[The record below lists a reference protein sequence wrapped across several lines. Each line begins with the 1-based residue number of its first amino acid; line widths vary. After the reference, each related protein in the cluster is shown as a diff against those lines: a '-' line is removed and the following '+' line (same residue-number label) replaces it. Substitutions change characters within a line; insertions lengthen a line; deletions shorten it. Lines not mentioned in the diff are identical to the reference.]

1 MKGLMELIIT
11 ISLLCGGGYI
21 TKKVYITVRN
31 AALTKASQGLPSMSA
46 FNERLT
52 GRKSDFR

>member
-21 TKKVYITVRN
+21 TKKVYRNTVT
-31 AALTKASQGLPSMSA
+31 LPGLVCQFSI
-46 FNERLT
+46 FHEEFQKIQNL
-52 GRKSDFR
+52 K